1 MHLVREGQRALDADR
16 LCEAIGA
23 VADHD
28 AISSWAQRFELL
40 GDPTRLALLICIG
53 RAGPISVT
61 DIAAALDIP
70 DTRVSQILRLMRAA
84 GTVVTNRDGRIVRYE
99 LVDPETQTL
108 IEQAAGPRAN
118 GHRHA
123 RHR

>member
-23 VADHD
+23 VRDHQ
-28 AISSWAQRFELL
+28 AITDWAQRFELL
-40 GDPTRLALLICIG
+40 GDPTRLTLLISIA

-61 DIAAALDIP
+61 DLAAAVDVP
-70 DTRVSQILRLMRAA
+70 DTRVSQILRLLRAA
-84 GTVVTNRDGRIVRYE
+84 GTVTTNRDGRIVRYTLADPAIKT
-99 LVDPETQTL
+99 LVEH
-108 IEQAAGPRAN
+108 AAGPRLK

-123 RHR
+123 THG